1 MCGFAG
7 LYDVND
13 SGNVPEHDVLEA
25 MARLLA
31 HRGPDD
37 HATFQAGPVGFSHRR
52 LSIVDIAGGH
62 QPMTNTQG
70 NVTIAFNGEVFN
82 YPELRLTLERAGLT
96 FRTESDTEVVAQ
108 MYAHHGLSFVRHL
121 NGQFA
126 LAIWDHDR
134 RRLVLARDRIGI
146 CPLFYTQTNGTL
158 AFASEVK
165 ALRPALA
172 TALQF
177 NAEVLDEIFT
187 FWTPVPP
194 RSSFSGIEELEPG
207 HLLVAE
213 GGKVSRSCYW
223 EWSYPGESFEYA
235 SAPEACEVLES
246 ILDDATRIRLRA
258 DVPVGA
264 YLSGGLDSSCLV
276 SLVNRHAS
284 ERLTTFSIQ
293 FEEDDLDESPYQ
305 RLLVEHLNTRH
316 KTVTVNQQQLAEQFE
331 ESMWHIETPILRSAP
346 VAMGILS
353 RLARD
358 SGFKVVLTGEGADEC
373 LGGYDIFKEA
383 KVRRFWAQQP
393 DSTWRPLL
401 LKRLYPYL
409 SLPKDGAAAYLKR
422 FFGQDLQLA
431 ADAFFSH
438 LPRWRTTSKI
448 KQFYHPDFR
457 ASLNAADSQ
466 ARIRARFEKCL
477 TGQHPFNRAQ
487 LLESRTLMSGYLLS
501 SQGDRMLMKNSVE
514 GRFPFLDHRLIEF
527 ASSLHPK
534 LKMKALNEKYL
545 LKQTMKNQLPEQIV
559 MRKKQPY
566 RAPDFINFKHPQISN
581 VLDRLLSS
589 DAINAAEVFDPKKVS
604 FLHRKAASK
613 DRLTIAESQILMGIL
628 STQAVYQ
635 NFISGALS
643 Q

>member
-13 SGNVPEHDVLEA
+13 SGRAPERDVLEA
-25 MARLLA
+25 MAQQLT

-37 HATFQAGPVGFSHRR
+37 HGVFRTGPVGFSHRR

-62 QPMTNTQG
+62 QPMTNVEG

-82 YPELRLTLERAGLT
+82 FPELRNELKQAGLT
-96 FRTESDTEVVAQ
+96 FQTESDTEVVAQ
-108 MYAHHGLSFVRHL
+108 MYAHHGLDFARHL

-126 LAIWDHDR
+126 LALWDHQR

-146 CPLFYTQTNGTL
+146 CPLFYTRTNGKL
-158 AFASEVK
+158 AFASEIK
-165 ALRPALA
+165 ALRPALREP
-172 TALQF
+172 LSF
-177 NAEVLDEIFT
+177 DHNVLDEIFT
-187 FWTPVPP
+187 FWTPIPP
-194 RSSFSGIEELEPG
+194 HSVFSGIKELEPG
-207 HLLVAE
+207 HMLVVDE
-213 GGKVSRSCYW
+213 SGQSMTCYW
-223 EWSYPGESFEYA
+223 KWSYPGNTFTYS
-235 SAPEACEVLES
+235 SAPEACEALES

-276 SLVNRHAS
+276 SMVNRHAS

-305 RLLVEHLNTRH
+305 KLLVEHLKTAH
-316 KTVTVNQQQLAEQFE
+316 KTVTVSQQQLASHFE

-393 DSTWRPLL
+393 DSAWRPLL

-422 FFGQDLQLA
+422 FFGQDLNLA
-431 ADAFFSH
+431 SDAFFSH

-448 KQFYHPDFR
+448 KQFYDPDFR
-457 ASLNAADSQ
+457 ASLSATDIQ
-466 ARIRARFEKCL
+466 ARIRDRFEDDL
-477 TGQHPFNRAQ
+477 AGQHPFNQSQ

-527 ASSLHPK
+527 ASELHPK

-545 LKQTMKNQLPEQIV
+545 LKQTMQKHLPEQIV
-559 MRKKQPY
+559 LRKKQPY
-566 RAPDFINFKHPQISN
+566 RAPDFINFKHPQISG
-581 VLDRLLSS
+581 VLDRLLSPES
-589 DAINAAEVFDPKKVS
+589 IRAAAVFDPKKVH

-613 DRLTIAESQILMGIL
+613 DRLTIGESQLLMGIL

-635 NFISGALS
+635 NFVTGA
-643 Q
+643 

>member
-7 LYDVND
+7 LHDVND
-13 SGNVPEHDVLEA
+13 GGGVPDYGVLEA
-25 MARLLA
+25 MSRQLA

-37 HATFQAGPVGFSHRR
+37 SGVFREGSIGFSHRR

-62 QPMTNTQG
+62 QPMTNPEGT
-70 NVTIAFNGEVFN
+70 VTIVFNGEVFN
-82 YPELRLTLERAGLT
+82 YPELREDLIRAGLRFNT
-96 FRTESDTEVVAQ
+96 DSDTEVVAQ
-108 MYAHHGLSFVRHL
+108 MYAHHGLDFVQHL

-126 LAIWDHDR
+126 LALWDHQR
-134 RRLVLARDRIGI
+134 RRLILARDRVGI
-146 CPLFYTQTNGTL
+146 CPLFYTDNRGSL
-158 AFASEVK
+158 AFASEIK
-165 ALRPALA
+165 ALRPALTEA
-172 TALQF
+172 PTF
-177 NAEVLDEIFT
+177 NSDVLDEIFT

-194 RSSFSGIEELEPG
+194 RSPFTGIQELEPG
-207 HLLVAE
+207 HILVAE
-213 GGKVSRSCYW
+213 SGRYSIRRYW
-223 EWSYPGESFEYA
+223 EWSYPGQDFAFSSVEQ
-235 SAPEACEVLES
+235 ACEVLES

-276 SLVNRHAS
+276 SMVNRHAS

-293 FEEDDLDESPYQ
+293 FEESDLDESPYQ
-305 RLLVEHLNTRH
+305 NLLVQQLKTRH
-316 KTVTVNQQQLAEQFE
+316 KTVRVSQQQLAEHFE
-331 ESMWHIETPILRSAP
+331 DSMWHIETPILRSAP

-353 RLARD
+353 RLARE

-393 DSTWRPLL
+393 DSVWRPLL

-422 FFGQDLQLA
+422 FFGQDLA
-431 ADAFFSH
+431 RAEDAFFSH

-448 KQFYHPDFR
+448 KQFYHPGFS
-457 ASLNAADSQ
+457 ASLHSATTPE
-466 ARIRARFEKCL
+466 ARIRERFGSEL
-477 TGQHPFNRAQ
+477 SDQHPFNQAQ
-487 LLESRTLMSGYLLS
+487 FVEAKTLMSGYLLS

-527 ASSLHPK
+527 ASKLHPK

-545 LKQTMKNQLPEQIV
+545 LKRAMAQHVPSEIIA
-559 MRKKQPY
+559 RKKQPY
-566 RAPDFINFKHPQISN
+566 RAPDFINFKHPQISS
-581 VLDRLLSS
+581 VLDRLLSP
-589 DAINAAEVFDPKKVS
+589 DAIRNASVFDAKKVA

-613 DRLTIAESQILMGIL
+613 DRLTIAESQVLMGVL

-635 NFISGALS
+635 NFVTGA
-643 Q
+643 